1 MIEVMKEDTFG
12 DYELS
17 ILHDT
22 LGVKRFVVLLTGP
35 WGKGGRIKLYQRHY
49 MSLPRA
55 KTQYQKMAEIFQI
68 GKYPGHLMQRNEL
81 VENRKGE

>member
-1 MIEVMKEDTFG
+1 MIEVIKEDTFG

-35 WGKGGRIKLYQRHY
+35 WGKGGESNCTSATIYRYLGRRH
-49 MSLPRA
+49 SIR
-55 KTQYQKMAEIFQI
+55 
-68 GKYPGHLMQRNEL
+68 R
-81 VENRKGE
+81 